1 MQWEEEGGSVG
12 REAAVWGGWVEL
24 GEFPG
29 EDLQE
34 ERVKRQLG
42 KSRPGQCREPASG
55 STASVSGT
63 ERMRVGEETAG
74 EGQGAP
80 EYVDSETFARP

>member
-1 MQWEEEGGSVG
+1 M
-12 REAAVWGGWVEL
+12 
-24 GEFPG
+24 
-29 EDLQE
+29 
-34 ERVKRQLG
+34 
-42 KSRPGQCREPASG
+42 
-55 STASVSGT
+55 SGT

>member
-1 MQWEEEGGSVG
+1 MWEERWQFGVGGG
-12 REAAVWGGWVEL
+12 RS

-34 ERVKRQLG
+34 ERVKLHLG
-42 KSRPGQCREPASG
+42 GEQARSVQPASG

-63 ERMRVGEETAG
+63 E
-74 EGQGAP
+74 
-80 EYVDSETFARP
+80 

>member
-24 GEFPG
+24 GEFLG

-42 KSRPGQCREPASG
+42 EEQARSVQRACLREHSQCEWN
-55 STASVSGT
+55 
-63 ERMRVGEETAG
+63 
-74 EGQGAP
+74 
-80 EYVDSETFARP
+80 